1 LNAENEV
8 AIRMLIR
15 FPYQNSETRGLRIV
29 AMVDVD
35 LVLGKTS
42 DQPEQRMWDFVAG
55 ENDLWAHLEKSRA
68 EHVAEGMVF
77 FVECED

>member
-1 LNAENEV
+1 
-8 AIRMLIR
+8 
-15 FPYQNSETRGLRIV
+15 
-29 AMVDVD
+29 MVDVD

-55 ENDLWAHLEKSRA
+55 ENYLWAHLEKSRA